1 MPSLKKHPY
10 LHADAH
16 VLERARLTPDDL
28 ARINEHNK
36 DNINAMNAA
45 IASARHPQGGAGAL
59 ASPTGNTGGKSINLV
74 LEGGKVKQVLP
85 RTHYNSKVCFID
97 WINFTVHEDSFQILT
112 GAVTDQEI
120 ILAASMACESI
131 FGFGITSKREK
142 GANFYKTSYTLG
154 ENYGLVCYGGQRNT
168 VLVSLSGEGCAAAR
182 GGWERRLFDF
192 LQSAQSPRI
201 TRIDL
206 THDDIEGKLFTPESL
221 NQSYDEGKF
230 NCGGRNPDIEL
241 RGNWKNPNGKGRSIY
256 IGNRTNGKFF
266 RGYEKGKQLGDANS
280 PWMRLEVEF
289 KSVDRVIPFD
299 VLKNPQDYFAAAY
312 PLLSSFS
319 DDTQRIK
326 TVKKTVEISYERT
339 KKWLKR
345 QCGAALNLM
354 LNVEGDAEKV
364 LSLITREGKLPKG
377 VLPPSF
383 RHVDSSLHHSP
394 LEHMPI
400 VMSFLHEGALNHAN

>member
-1 MPSLKKHPY
+1 MASIKKRPI
-10 LHADAH
+10 LNADAH
-16 VLERARLTPDDL
+16 VLERARLVPEDL
-28 ARINEHNK
+28 LRINAANK
-36 DNINAMNAA
+36 DAVNAMRATS
-45 IASARHPQGGAGAL
+45 ASARHPKGGAGAQ
-59 ASPTGNTGGKSINLV
+59 ATPTGNTGGKSIELV

-85 RTHYNSKVCFID
+85 RTHYNSNVCFID
-97 WINFTVHEDSFQILT
+97 WFNFTVHEDTFQILS
-112 GAVTDQEI
+112 GAVTDSEI
-120 ILAASMACESI
+120 IFAVSMACESI

-142 GANFYKTSYTLG
+142 GANFYRASYVLG

-182 GGWERRLFDF
+182 GGWERRMYDF
-192 LQSAQSPRI
+192 LNSAQSPKI

-206 THDDIEGKLFTPESL
+206 THDDIEGALFRPESL
-221 NQSYDEGKF
+221 IESYDQGSF

-241 RGNWKNPNGKGRSIY
+241 RGNWRNPNGKGRSVY
-256 IGNRTNGKFF
+256 IGNRSNGKFF
-266 RGYEKGKQLGDANS
+266 RGYEKGKQLGDADS

-299 VLKNPQDYFAAAY
+299 ILKYPQEYFAAAY
-312 PLLSSFS
+312 PLLRNFS
-319 DDTQRIK
+319 ADIQRIDTVRK
-326 TVKKTVEISYERT
+326 TVQVSYERT

-354 LNVEGDAEKV
+354 LNVEGDAESV
-364 LSLITREGKLPKG
+364 LALIKREGKLPKG

-394 LEHMPI
+394 LEHMPL
-400 VMSFLHEGALNHAN
+400 VLSFVNQGV